1 MKLVFIE
8 KAYLKESEDGRLV
21 ELEVENNKVSQEVK
35 VVIRSWDNSKK
46 HKFLRGL
53 DGSKVKITI
62 EELKQKA

>member
-21 ELEVENNKVSQEVK
+21 ELEVENNKVSREVK

-46 HKFLRGL
+46 HKFLRILEGK
-53 DGSKVKITI
+53 KVKITI
-62 EELKQKA
+62 EELK